1 MFIEFQVANQGS
13 HGGIYAWARMLDF
26 AMTGNATSFNE
37 ANSAGLTYYKLWT
50 NANPGGWTARDRI
63 GTFAS
68 ASDLWAWSQPVI
80 GKQDIPFF
88 HKGFGL
94 RLNAVNSTQN
104 NYFQGYMGAFQNP
117 ANRNAYAAFDQAR
130 PLNANYNT
138 EPGTTVRYDALNS
151 YNRKVFQDR
160 YIVSAAEGYVFIGNV
175 TQCTFWAVVDGTALP
190 IHQFAT
196 SSSIP
201 MIGLSGMQQDSGT
214 SLTRHDL
221 MVHVHKYDSGSGA
234 TYNTLSSFTQVV
246 SSDSTFPPST
256 QNFLNLYPSSV
267 SGLSLLDRFDEDG
280 KKSTALYPIIVG
292 NPIRGNAYQT
302 TEGTLLV
309 SGQSHETGQ
318 TFYVGPSR
326 YYKFTCTHDRT
337 SRRSDFSGLTIGVP
351 VR

>member
-1 MFIEFQVANQGS
+1 MFIEFQVANQS
-13 HGGIYAWARMLDF
+13 NHGGIYAWARMLDF

-50 NANPGGWTARDRI
+50 NANPGGWTSRSKI
-63 GTFAS
+63 GPFNAAGNT
-68 ASDLWAWSQPVI
+68 WNWSQPVI

-94 RLNAVNSTQN
+94 RLNVLSSAN
-104 NYFQGYMGAFQNP
+104 NYFQGFMGAFQNP
-117 ANRNAYAAFDQAR
+117 ADRNAHAAFDQGR
-130 PLNANYNT
+130 SLNANYTTNT
-138 EPGTTVRYDALNS
+138 VTTARFDALNS
-151 YNRKVFQDR
+151 NNRFAFQDR

-201 MIGLSGMQQDSGT
+201 MIGLSGMQPDTGVT
-214 SLTRHDL
+214 NTRHDL
-221 MVHVHKYDSGSGA
+221 TVHVHKYDSGSGA
-234 TYNTLSSFTQVV
+234 SYNTLSSFNQVV
-246 SSDSTFPPST
+246 SSDSGAAPST
-256 QNFLNLYPSSV
+256 TNFLNLYPSSV

-326 YYKFTCTHDRT
+326 YYKFTCTHDRVARN
-337 SRRSDFSGLTIGVP
+337 SVFSGLTIGVP